1 MNFRIRENRVEGAYW
16 SVLLVVLG
24 VSIMV
29 SLPPENAGW
38 WMLLGGAGAA
48 AGVGLGVLTFVAGRR

>member
-1 MNFRIRENRVEGAYW
+1 MNRVEGAFW

-24 VSIMV
+24 VAIMV